1 MVGVSV
7 CGGSAIPT
15 LLLIG
20 ASRGLGRALAEEH
33 LKRGWRVIASVR
45 SSAALDDL
53 SSAHGEQ
60 LEVIT
65 LDATDWPAVD
75 ALRHDLEGR
84 QIDLLLVNAGISGP
98 VTLPIGEVDPDV
110 FGSVIMT
117 NALAPLRLID
127 RLADL
132 VPSAGTIAVM
142 SSDLGSISRNTL
154 ATWEAYRM
162 SKAALNMGLRSISIR
177 RRAEGRTYLAL
188 CPGWVRTDM
197 GGPNAHLSIEESI
210 PGLTDVIA
218 ARTGEKGVWYVNY
231 QGQDVAW

>member
-1 MVGVSV
+1 
-7 CGGSAIPT
+7 
-15 LLLIG
+15 LLIG

-45 SSAALDDL
+45 SGSALDAL
-53 SSAHGEQ
+53 STTYGDQ

-65 LDATDWPAVD
+65 LDATDWPAID
-75 ALRHDLEGR
+75 ALGKDLEGR

-98 VTLPIGEVDPDV
+98 ITLPIGEVDPDV

-117 NALAPLRLID
+117 NALAPLRIID
-127 RLADL
+127 RLAHL
-132 VPSAGTIAVM
+132 VPSEGTIAVM
-142 SSDLGSISRNTL
+142 SSDLASISRNTV

-162 SKAALNMGLRSISIR
+162 SKAALNMGLRSLSIR

-197 GGPNAHLSIEESI
+197 GGPHAHLSIEESI
-210 PGLTDVIA
+210 PRLTDVIA
-218 ARTGEKGVWYVNY
+218 ARGGDNGVAYVNY

>member
-1 MVGVSV
+1 MVRASIY
-7 CGGSAIPT
+7 GGCIIST

-45 SSAALDDL
+45 SGPALDAL
-53 SSAHGEQ
+53 STTYGDK

-65 LDATDWPAVD
+65 LDATDWPAID
-75 ALRHDLEGR
+75 ALGKDLEGR
-84 QIDLLLVNAGISGP
+84 RIDLLLVNAGISGP
-98 VTLPIGEVDPDV
+98 ITLPIGEVDPDV
-110 FGSVIMT
+110 FASVIMT
-117 NALAPLRLID
+117 NALAPLRIID

-132 VPSAGTIAVM
+132 VPSEGTIAVM
-142 SSDLGSISRNTL
+142 SSDLGSVSRNTV

-162 SKAALNMGLRSISIR
+162 SKAALNMGLRSLSIR

-197 GGPNAHLSIEESI
+197 GGANALLSIEESI
-210 PGLTDVIA
+210 PRLTDVIA
-218 ARTGEKGVWYVNY
+218 ARTGDKGVAYVNY
-231 QGQDVAW
+231 QGRDVDW